1 MNNID
6 VVEICKRFGVSYP
19 KNINRIIDIRE
30 ALNIFKDNKSVFN
43 HLLDKYGTMM
53 SNNKEREIKKLK
65 SDINN
70 LREESRIHD
79 EKRGQQIKIY
89 DQELKDRDQQIKIYD
104 QQNKLHKEQINTR
117 DEELKY
123 RDQQIKAYEEQ
134 IKAHDEELR
143 YHDQRIK
150 GANKI
155 VNTKNMLACFL
166 IIVLII
172 ICVVI
177 AMIPFNNLKDTRESE
192 EYKFYDKYKLHK
204 RYESIF

>member
-19 KNINRIIDIRE
+19 KNVNRVIDIRE

-70 LREESRIHD
+70 LREESRIYD
-79 EKRGQQIKIY
+79 EKRDQQIKIY

-104 QQNKLHKEQINTR
+104 QQNKSHEEIIKAR

-123 RDQQIKAYEEQ
+123 RDQRIN
-134 IKAHDEELR
+134 ELEKI
-143 YHDQRIK
+143 YNNAKIK

-155 VNTKNMLACFL
+155 ANTKNMLACFL

-177 AMIPFNNLKDTRESE
+177 AMIPFNNLKDARESE

>member
-19 KNINRIIDIRE
+19 KNVNRVIDIRE

-43 HLLDKYGTMM
+43 HLLDKYSAMM
-53 SNNKEREIKKLK
+53 SNNKEREIKRLK

-70 LREESRIHD
+70 LREESRVHD
-79 EKRGQQIKIY
+79 EKLDQQIKIY
-89 DQELKDRDQQIKIYD
+89 GQELKDRDQQIKIYD
-104 QQNKLHKEQINTR
+104 QQNKLHREQINT
-117 DEELKY
+117 

-143 YHDQRIK
+143 YHDQRINELVKIK
-150 GANKI
+150 GADKI
-155 VNTKNMLACFL
+155 ANTKNMLTCFL

-177 AMIPFNNLKDTRESE
+177 AMIPVNNLKDARESE

>member
-19 KNINRIIDIRE
+19 KNVNRVIDIRE

-53 SNNKEREIKKLK
+53 SNNKEREIKRLK
-65 SDINN
+65 SDIDN
-70 LREESRIHD
+70 LREESRIYD
-79 EKRGQQIKIY
+79 EKRDQQIKIY

-104 QQNKLHKEQINTR
+104 QQIKA
-117 DEELKY
+117 
-123 RDQQIKAYEEQ
+123 RDQQIN
-134 IKAHDEELR
+134 AHEEELR
-143 YHDQRIK
+143 YRDQRINELEKIYNNAKIK

-155 VNTKNMLACFL
+155 ANTKNMLACFL

-177 AMIPFNNLKDTRESE
+177 AMIPVNNLKDARESE

>member
-19 KNINRIIDIRE
+19 KNVNRVIDIRE

-43 HLLDKYGTMM
+43 HLLDKYSAMM

-65 SDINN
+65 SDIDN
-70 LREESRIHD
+70 LREESRIYD
-79 EKRGQQIKIY
+79 EKRDQQIKIY
-89 DQELKDRDQQIKIYD
+89 DQELKDRDQQIKS
-104 QQNKLHKEQINTR
+104 
-117 DEELKY
+117 
-123 RDQQIKAYEEQ
+123 RDQQINMHE
-134 IKAHDEELR
+134 EELR
-143 YHDQRIK
+143 YRDQRINELEKIYNNAKIK

-155 VNTKNMLACFL
+155 ANTKNMLACFL

-172 ICVVI
+172 ICVII

>member
-6 VVEICKRFGVSYP
+6 VIEICKRFGVSYP
-19 KNINRIIDIRE
+19 KNVNRVIDIRE

-53 SNNKEREIKKLK
+53 SNNKEREIKRLK
-65 SDINN
+65 SDIDN
-70 LREESRIHD
+70 LREESRIYD
-79 EKRGQQIKIY
+79 EKRDQQIKIY

-104 QQNKLHKEQINTR
+104 QQNKSHEEIIKAR

-123 RDQQIKAYEEQ
+123 RDQRIN
-134 IKAHDEELR
+134 ELEKI
-143 YHDQRIK
+143 YNNAKIK

-177 AMIPFNNLKDTRESE
+177 AMIPVNNLKDARESE

>member
-19 KNINRIIDIRE
+19 KNVNRVIDIRE

-53 SNNKEREIKKLK
+53 GNNKEREIKRLK
-65 SDINN
+65 SDIDN
-70 LREESRIHD
+70 LREESRVHD
-79 EKRGQQIKIY
+79 EKLDQQIKIY

-104 QQNKLHKEQINTR
+104 QQNKLHREQINTR
-117 DEELKY
+117 A
-123 RDQQIKAYEEQ
+123 QQIKAYEEQ

-143 YHDQRIK
+143 YHDQRINELVKIK
-150 GANKI
+150 GADKI
-155 VNTKNMLACFL
+155 IDTKYLLACFL

-177 AMIPFNNLKDTRESE
+177 AMIPVNNLKDARESE

>member
-19 KNINRIIDIRE
+19 KNVNRVIDIRE

-70 LREESRIHD
+70 LREESRIYD
-79 EKRGQQIKIY
+79 EKRDQQIKIY

-104 QQNKLHKEQINTR
+104 QQNKLHK
-117 DEELKY
+117 
-123 RDQQIKAYEEQ
+123 EQ

-177 AMIPFNNLKDTRESE
+177 AMIPFNNLKDARESE

>member
-6 VVEICKRFGVSYP
+6 VIEICKRFGVSYP
-19 KNINRIIDIRE
+19 KNVNRVIDIRE

-43 HLLDKYGTMM
+43 HLLDKYGAMM

-70 LREESRIHD
+70 LREESRVHD
-79 EKRGQQIKIY
+79 EKLDQQIKIY

-117 DEELKY
+117 D
-123 RDQQIKAYEEQ
+123 QQIKAYEEQ
-134 IKAHDEELR
+134 IKAHEEELR
-143 YHDQRIK
+143 YRDQRINELVKIK
-150 GANKI
+150 GADKI
-155 VNTKNMLACFL
+155 IDTKYLLACFL

-177 AMIPFNNLKDTRESE
+177 AMIPVNNLKDARESE

>member
-19 KNINRIIDIRE
+19 KNVNRVIDIRE

-53 SNNKEREIKKLK
+53 GNNKEREIKRLK

-70 LREESRIHD
+70 LREESRVHD
-79 EKRGQQIKIY
+79 EKRDQQIKVY

-104 QQNKLHKEQINTR
+104 QQNKLHREQINTR
-117 DEELKY
+117 DQ
-123 RDQQIKAYEEQ
+123 RIKAYEEQ

-143 YHDQRIK
+143 YRDQRINELTKIK
-150 GANKI
+150 GADKI
-155 VNTKNMLACFL
+155 IDTKYLLACFL

-177 AMIPFNNLKDTRESE
+177 AMIPVNNLKDARESE